1 MTEID
6 FYSGGGDRLQTACR
20 LAAKVVRQG
29 LKLVIYTPDSAMAE
43 RLDKL
48 LWTFSPIDFIPHCR
62 AEDKLASVTPV
73 VIGRQATKTPHDEV
87 LLNLDI
93 EHPPFFS
100 RFQRLIEVAG
110 SAPEDT
116 HAARKRYRFYQDRGY
131 EIRHHKLGMA

>member
-20 LAAKVVRQG
+20 LAAKAVRQG
-29 LKLVIYTPDSAMAE
+29 LKVMIYAPDAAMAE

-48 LWTFSPIDFIPHCR
+48 LWTFSPIDFIPHCC

-73 VIGRQATKTPHDEV
+73 VIGGQATTVPHDV
-87 LLNLDI
+87 LLNLDV

-100 RFQRLIEVAG
+100 RFQRLIEVTG
-110 SAPEDT
+110 IAPEDT